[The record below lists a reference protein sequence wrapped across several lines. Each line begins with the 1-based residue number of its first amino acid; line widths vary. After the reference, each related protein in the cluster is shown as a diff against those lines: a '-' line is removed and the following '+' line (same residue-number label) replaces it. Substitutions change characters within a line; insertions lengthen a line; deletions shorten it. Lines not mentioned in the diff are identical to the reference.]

1 MLAGSAQFRHGDPAS
16 ASAAVTS
23 GRWRACRCGRSPRY
37 GYFPITSA
45 DRAQN
50 CFHLSPFYAARSGLI
65 TSQTLS
71 GGLFS
76 VNPLDPKEPVN
87 ESRSIPHCSAIF
99 WAASTDA
106 TESGRAAARAGCL
119 AGTAPVWAAGGW
131 EGAGMV
137 VLLVSG
143 GNRASFAALGGN
155 RTSFM
160 AVGMVAPR
168 RVKAQP
174 NRAMPDVLS
183 VVSLPATISSDS
195 ILAATCASIDRRVI
209 LSFSAQS
216 SFVVIIGAGTI
227 GDTGAGLDSIVFL

>member
-106 TESGRAAARAGCL
+106 TVSGRVPGRAQPL
-119 AGTAPVWAAGGW
+119 VGTAPVLAAGGC
-131 EGAGMV
+131 EGVGVAVGV
-137 VLLVSG
+137 TGVK
-143 GNRASFAALGGN
+143 NRASFAGCP
-155 RTSFM
+155 SFM
-160 AVGMVAPR
+160 VHQC
-168 RVKAQP
+168 KAA
-174 NRAMPDVLS
+174 RYMGLS
-183 VVSLPATISSDS
+183 SFSLSEMRSWTTAWTAD
-195 ILAATCASIDRRVI
+195 CASMLALFPG
-209 LSFSAQS
+209 LSSLARHCRP
-216 SFVVIIGAGTI
+216 V
-227 GDTGAGLDSIVFL
+227 